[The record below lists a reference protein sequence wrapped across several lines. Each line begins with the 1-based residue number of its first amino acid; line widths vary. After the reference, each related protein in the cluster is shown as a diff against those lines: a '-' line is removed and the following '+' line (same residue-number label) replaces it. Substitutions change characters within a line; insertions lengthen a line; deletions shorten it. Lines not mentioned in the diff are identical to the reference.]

1 MKKSNLLYIGFIV
14 LLMGQAHAVEEL
26 PEIEVVGTS
35 LLPGLEIE
43 KEKLPYEVRSLQS
56 ENLGNETSLGIADV
70 MNQYIPGVFT
80 NEVQGSPYQGDVTY
94 RGFRASSILGAAQ
107 GLSVYIDGIRINEP
121 FGDVVNWDMIP
132 EFALDNI
139 SLIPGSNPMYGLNTL
154 GGALSLTTKSGLS
167 HPGKVAR
174 VSFGS
179 FSRKKLDISVA
190 GKLSAG
196 SGGDYFISA
205 SHFDESG
212 WRDYSDG
219 KISNIFGKA
228 NKNTDF
234 GSVGI
239 MTYFGDSDLL
249 GNGLLPSTNFGV
261 EDDVGEIRESGLYE
275 ARRQAVYSH
284 PDQTKNEV
292 GLISLNFQNY
302 LDDDTQLNGLIYHR
316 YGRQKRLGG
325 DVEAEFESDENEW
338 EFEGEFNNS
347 KTRQNS
353 SGFGLN
359 FSKILDNHQI
369 TTGVT
374 FDQSSVSY
382 HATETEDCEVNS
394 IRKVICDD
402 DSETEDSAKVSGKSK
417 TYSLFASDTTEVS
430 GGIFVTGSLRY
441 NHSKVENTLSTP
453 AEGIKELVA
462 QPKESFNYSKLN
474 PALGISAKLDNGLNL
489 FANASQGNRV
499 PTVIELGCADK
510 DNPCLLPTGLQADPF
525 LEQVISRTYEIG
537 ARGRIGQGFGIISI
551 YNTDNKDDI
560 IFVSTDVNSGQ
571 GFFTN
576 FGKTRNQGVD
586 LQIVQKFNHIKIT
599 GNYSYLE
606 ATYEESGLLF
616 GERSVQA
623 MPGMRI
629 PGIPE
634 NVFRLGVDWTPQDD
648 LKIGLTFIATS
659 DLITQG
665 NEDGQI
671 GGDDDV
677 ITRDASVDGYQLVNL
692 NMRYERSE
700 NLTIFARVTNLFDEK
715 YETYGAMA
723 ESVFN
728 KNGNFVGDDE
738 GPTVNRF
745 VAPGAPRGVF
755 VGLNYKF

>member
-1 MKKSNLLYIGFIV
+1 MKKSNLLYVGFIV

-43 KEKLPYEVRSLQS
+43 KEKLPYEVRSLKS
-56 ENLGNETSLGIADV
+56 ENLGNETSLGITDV

-190 GKLSAG
+190 GKFSAG

-453 AEGIKELVA
+453 AEGIEELVA

-623 MPGMRI
+623 LPGMRI

-634 NVFRLGVDWTPQDD
+634 NVFRLGVDWTPQDN

-700 NLTIFARVTNLFDEK
+700 NLTIFTRVTNLFDEK

>member
-261 EDDVGEIRESGLYE
+261 GDDVGEIRESGLYE

-453 AEGIKELVA
+453 AEGIEELVA

-599 GNYSYLE
+599 SNYSYLE

-623 MPGMRI
+623 LPGMRI

>member
-179 FSRKKLDISVA
+179 FSRKKLDISLA
-190 GKLSAG
+190 GKFSAG

-261 EDDVGEIRESGLYE
+261 GDDVGEIRESGLYE

-453 AEGIKELVA
+453 AEGFEELVA

-599 GNYSYLE
+599 SNYSYLE

-623 MPGMRI
+623 LPGMRI

>member
-1 MKKSNLLYIGFIV
+1 M
-14 LLMGQAHAVEEL
+14 
-26 PEIEVVGTS
+26 
-35 LLPGLEIE
+35 
-43 KEKLPYEVRSLQS
+43 
-56 ENLGNETSLGIADV
+56 
-70 MNQYIPGVFT
+70 
-80 NEVQGSPYQGDVTY
+80 
-94 RGFRASSILGAAQ
+94 
-107 GLSVYIDGIRINEP
+107 
-121 FGDVVNWDMIP
+121 
-132 EFALDNI
+132 
-139 SLIPGSNPMYGLNTL
+139 
-154 GGALSLTTKSGLS
+154 
-167 HPGKVAR
+167 
-174 VSFGS
+174 
-179 FSRKKLDISVA
+179 
-190 GKLSAG
+190 
-196 SGGDYFISA
+196 
-205 SHFDESG
+205 
-212 WRDYSDG
+212 
-219 KISNIFGKA
+219 
-228 NKNTDF
+228 
-234 GSVGI
+234 
-239 MTYFGDSDLL
+239 
-249 GNGLLPSTNFGV
+249 
-261 EDDVGEIRESGLYE
+261 
-275 ARRQAVYSH
+275 
-284 PDQTKNEV
+284 
-292 GLISLNFQNY
+292 
-302 LDDDTQLNGLIYHR
+302 
-316 YGRQKRLGG
+316 
-325 DVEAEFESDENEW
+325 
-338 EFEGEFNNS
+338 
-347 KTRQNS
+347 
-353 SGFGLN
+353 
-359 FSKILDNHQI
+359 
-369 TTGVT
+369 
-374 FDQSSVSY
+374 
-382 HATETEDCEVNS
+382 
-394 IRKVICDD
+394 
-402 DSETEDSAKVSGKSK
+402 
-417 TYSLFASDTTEVS
+417 FASDTTEVS

-453 AEGIKELVA
+453 DDATEELVA

-599 GNYSYLE
+599 SNYSYLE

-623 MPGMRI
+623 LPGMRI

>member
-179 FSRKKLDISVA
+179 FSRKKLDISLA
-190 GKLSAG
+190 GKFSAG

-261 EDDVGEIRESGLYE
+261 GDDVGEIRESGLYE

-453 AEGIKELVA
+453 AEGIEELVA

-623 MPGMRI
+623 LPGMRI

>member
-179 FSRKKLDISVA
+179 FSRKKLDISLA
-190 GKLSAG
+190 GKFSAG

-261 EDDVGEIRESGLYE
+261 GDDVGEIRESGLYE

-453 AEGIKELVA
+453 AEGIEELVA

-599 GNYSYLE
+599 SNYSYLE

-623 MPGMRI
+623 LPGMRI

-648 LKIGLTFIATS
+648 LKIGLTFMATS

-700 NLTIFARVTNLFDEK
+700 NLTIFTRVTNLFDEK